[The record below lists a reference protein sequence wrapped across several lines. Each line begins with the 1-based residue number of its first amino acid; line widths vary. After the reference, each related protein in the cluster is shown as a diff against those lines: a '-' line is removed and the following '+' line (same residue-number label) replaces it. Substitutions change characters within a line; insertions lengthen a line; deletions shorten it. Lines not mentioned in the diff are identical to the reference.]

1 MIEVLS
7 IILLS
12 ILILLFFYLLII
24 KIIPRQALTILGGLF
39 LVAVIIVSYFKPSF
53 SPVSE
58 LWGLISFPLKP
69 LGFSLLFFLLAA
81 NKIDFKKGESIKKP
95 GHVFFAIGL
104 IVLFVSSNP
113 YIAYQIAYT
122 VENYTIETQKDL
134 REICV
139 ENCLA
144 AESPTQQRVGAIVL
158 LGKGTTEPYIPY
170 RTQLQFTRIGS
181 RILYAAELYYRQR
194 SLGNFP
200 RIIVCASRRN
210 DLAGTPN
217 QVSEARDIA
226 GALQRFGVP
235 RGQILAETRG
245 LNLRMNAVE
254 VERILAEQG
263 LLNRPIFL
271 IASGIKMRRAT
282 QTFQKV
288 KIRVIPT
295 PTDFYTFQKDSTPK
309 KRITIEDILPSVKAL
324 ITTTDIVD
332 EYLATIY
339 YWLRGWLYR
348 V

>member
-12 ILILLFFYLLII
+12 ILILICFYLLIV
-24 KIIPRQALTILGGLF
+24 KIIPRQALTILGGSF
-39 LVAVIIVSYFKPSF
+39 LVAIVVISYFRPSF

-58 LWGLISFPLKP
+58 LWELVSFPLKP
-69 LGFSLLFFLLAA
+69 LGFSLLFFLLAV
-81 NKIDFKKGESIKKP
+81 NKIDFKKGDAIQKP
-95 GHVFFAIGL
+95 GNVFFTIGL

-113 YIAYQIAYT
+113 LFSYEVAYA
-122 VENYTIETQKDL
+122 VENYTIETQNDL
-134 REICV
+134 RDICV

-144 AESPTQQRVGAIVL
+144 VESPAQQRVGAIVL
-158 LGKGTTEPYIPY
+158 LGKDTTDPYIPY
-170 RTQLQFTRIGS
+170 RTQLQFSRIGS

-200 RIIVCASRRN
+200 RIIVCASPRN
-210 DLAGTPN
+210 YLSGTPE

-226 GALQRFGVP
+226 GALRRFGVP
-235 RGQILAETRG
+235 AGQIIEETRG

-254 VERILAEQG
+254 VERILGEQG
-263 LLNRPIFL
+263 LLNQPIFL
-271 IASGIKMRRAT
+271 IASGIRMRRAI

-288 KIRVIPT
+288 KMRVIPT

-309 KRITIEDILPSVKAL
+309 KRITVGDLLPSVKAL
-324 ITTTDIVD
+324 AMTTDIVD